1 MCAPQNK
8 VLGFVLRWLVLT
20 SLDSLTSLCS
30 FLWSL
35 FLEVTPF
42 LRWGLFPV
50 LIAWTHKD
58 YLCLNSS
65 CICIRQSLFVALP
78 CKLLALATWCKEPTY
93 WKRPWCWER
102 LRAGEEGGDRGW
114 DDWLA
119 TSTQWTWVEQTPGDS
134 EKQGSLVCC
143 SLWGHKELDATEWLN
158 NKNKAL
164 NRLNFP

>member
-1 MCAPQNK
+1 MPFTVGSLYYLTSCVYSDHSSCPLFSVCTSEQST
-8 VLGFVLRWLVLT
+8 GFCSEVT
-20 SLDSLTSLCS
+20 SLDFLTSVCS

-65 CICIRQSLFVALP
+65 CICIRQSLFVAWP
-78 CKLLALATWCKEPTY
+78 CKLLALATWCKEPTH

-102 LRAGEEGGDRGW
+102 LKAGGEGDDRGW
-114 DDWLA
+114 DGWM
-119 TSTQWTWVEQTPGDS
+119 V
-134 EKQGSLVCC
+134 SLTR
-143 SLWGHKELDATEWLN
+143 W
-158 NKNKAL
+158 
-164 NRLNFP
+164 R